1 MVRNQGEGLVNFEA
15 KFDMI
20 TDETNSGFF
29 MLAAIMWVVLTALV
43 LFSASEYLSVTPEFK
58 QNELFP

>member
-1 MVRNQGEGLVNFEA
+1 MQLLNFEA
-15 KFDMI
+15 TLEMI

-43 LFSASEYLSVTPEFK
+43 LFSAAEYLSSTPEFK
-58 QNELFP
+58 QSELFP

>member
-1 MVRNQGEGLVNFEA
+1 
-15 KFDMI
+15 MI
-20 TDETNSGFF
+20 TDETNSEFF

-43 LFSASEYLSVTPEFK
+43 LFSASEYLSVTTEFK